1 MKFTLIIC
9 TYMRPKPIEELMVS
23 VVNQKLYPDQI
34 IIVDGSTNKETS
46 KLFEKNKY
54 NNLDYY
60 LVSEDNRGLT
70 KQRNFGITKVN
81 LDSEIVCFLDD
92 DTVLENDYFY
102 EIINAFKSDDKI
114 VGVSGISL
122 NENCWEKC
130 EPNKNYNKNEYY
142 LFEGYVHKEGLRNKI
157 RNYLGLQ
164 SNLGSGRMPEYSHGR
179 NCGFP
184 LSNKIYEVDLL
195 IGMSFS
201 FRKKIFNE
209 IKFSTYFEGYGL
221 YEDSDFSIR
230 AQQFGKNVVTTKAK
244 LYHYHD
250 ASGRPNKYQ
259 YGKMVVRNGWY
270 VWRVKYPTPSLKARI
285 KWNTIVLLLAF
296 IRFSNIFTTNKRQ
309 EAATEFLGRFSGWI
323 GLFISKPKEKNS

>member
-1 MKFTLIIC
+1 MVKFNCLFYQKMKFTLIVC

-142 LFEGYVHKEGLRNKI
+142 F
-157 RNYLGLQ
+157 
-164 SNLGSGRMPEYSHGR
+164 
-179 NCGFP
+179 F
-184 LSNKIYEVDLL
+184 
-195 IGMSFS
+195 
-201 FRKKIFNE
+201 
-209 IKFSTYFEGYGL
+209 
-221 YEDSDFSIR
+221 
-230 AQQFGKNVVTTKAK
+230 
-244 LYHYHD
+244 
-250 ASGRPNKYQ
+250 
-259 YGKMVVRNGWY
+259 
-270 VWRVKYPTPSLKARI
+270 
-285 KWNTIVLLLAF
+285 
-296 IRFSNIFTTNKRQ
+296 
-309 EAATEFLGRFSGWI
+309 
-323 GLFISKPKEKNS
+323 